1 MSKSTEYSL
10 CALSTYSILVL
21 TVLEQIKILI
31 YDIYLTKRLC
41 QDQCSFLYTG
51 LQIYV
56 KMRQASI
63 ILFFFIYSCD
73 CQSLPWFSIRN
84 TMVNIFIL
92 SQENESH
99 RVSSRFSTSYFQLI
113 VISYISVTY
122 FFITVTH
129 FHMALMG

>member
-1 MSKSTEYSL
+1 MSKITEYSL
-10 CALSTYSILVL
+10 CALSTYCLLVL

-63 ILFFFIYSCD
+63 ILFFFNL
-73 CQSLPWFSIRN
+73 QLRLPKFTLVFHQKYNGQYFYIITRN
-84 TMVNIFIL
+84 
-92 SQENESH
+92 
-99 RVSSRFSTSYFQLI
+99 
-113 VISYISVTY
+113 
-122 FFITVTH
+122 
-129 FHMALMG
+129 